1 MYGRS
6 MKDKKSSFTHFKQFL
21 QFELQSEYFRSKTA
35 VSIESM
41 PYINEND
48 ILLVGGR
55 TVGGR
60 INRIV
65 DEAFHAYTHH
75 RSGTDDTS
83 RVLHMRLILK
93 MIDELRHSAHGI
105 TCRLI
110 KSDQTIVLKNGHLV
124 NVIQY
129 LELSMK
135 DAMFTISER
144 LRRKGKMENDK
155 LNSLEE

>member
-1 MYGRS
+1 
-6 MKDKKSSFTHFKQFL
+6 
-21 QFELQSEYFRSKTA
+21 
-35 VSIESM
+35 
-41 PYINEND
+41 
-48 ILLVGGR
+48 
-55 TVGGR
+55 
-60 INRIV
+60 
-65 DEAFHAYTHH
+65 
-75 RSGTDDTS
+75 
-83 RVLHMRLILK
+83 MRLILK

>member
-6 MKDKKSSFTHFKQFL
+6 MKDKKSSFTRFKQFL

-41 PYINEND
+41 PYVNENN
-48 ILLVGGR
+48 ILLVGER

-75 RSGTDDTS
+75 QSGTDDTS
-83 RVLHMRLILK
+83 RLLKNRLILK
-93 MIDELRHSAHGI
+93 VIDELRHSVDSE

-110 KSDQTIVLKNGHLV
+110 KSVHAMVSRNGHLV

-129 LELSMK
+129 FELNMT
-135 DAMFTISER
+135 DAKNIINNR
-144 LRRKGKMENDK
+144 LRRKDRC
-155 LNSLEE
+155 

>member
-1 MYGRS
+1 MYE
-6 MKDKKSSFTHFKQFL
+6 SSFTRFKQFL

-48 ILLVGGR
+48 MLLVGGR

-75 RSGTDDTS
+75 QSGTDDTS
-83 RVLHMRLILK
+83 RVLH
-93 MIDELRHSAHGI
+93 
-105 TCRLI
+105 
-110 KSDQTIVLKNGHLV
+110 
-124 NVIQY
+124 
-129 LELSMK
+129 
-135 DAMFTISER
+135 
-144 LRRKGKMENDK
+144 
-155 LNSLEE
+155 